1 MPEHFANVDEYIGS
15 FPQDV
20 QEILQRVR
28 HAILAAVP
36 DGVEK
41 IRYDIAAVMVDATH
55 AIHFAGWKKHVGLYP
70 VPRFE
75 GELEEA
81 IGPYRAAKDS
91 ANFLYARPIPYEL
104 IERIARAIAARHSG

>member
-1 MPEHFANVDEYIGS
+1 MSEHFATVDEYIGS
-15 FPQDV
+15 FPPDV
-20 QEILQRVR
+20 QEVLEQVR
-28 HAILAAVP
+28 QAIHAGVP
-36 DGVEK
+36 DAVEK
-41 IRYDIAAVMVDATH
+41 IRYDIAAVMLTPTR

-81 IGPYRAAKDS
+81 IAPYRAAKDS